1 VLKIPLCTHLS
12 RHNTTS
18 AVPHLTGLYR
28 ESSCSDPIP
37 VEPSSSLTLNPCDTG
52 DSTGRPESDAVML
65 LGPQDTTKEITVEA
79 SGIDTVLSIFTSCPA
94 SSFGP
99 SQVSHAMEL

>member
-1 VLKIPLCTHLS
+1 
-12 RHNTTS
+12 
-18 AVPHLTGLYR
+18 
-28 ESSCSDPIP
+28 
-37 VEPSSSLTLNPCDTG
+37 
-52 DSTGRPESDAVML
+52 ML